1 MASARGDGAEHPA
14 AAAPVAPGNREAVE
28 AWDGVLFER
37 FCTYRDIVVGGLTPH
52 GDLAMGLHPPGI
64 GARVLDV
71 GCGFGDTTRQL
82 AALVGSGGEA
92 VGVDASA
99 RFVDTA
105 RAEASAAGVDNVR
118 FVVGDVQGLGLDGP
132 FEHVFSRFGTMFF
145 ANPVVALRNV
155 RAAMAPGAKLCM
167 VVWRHKLDNPW
178 VHDAELVAKRYLTHP
193 DETDEPT
200 CGPGPFSMAGADTTS
215 DVLVHAGFQSIG
227 FRRADIPIWLGPN
240 VAAAVEFVMALGPAG
255 ELVRLN
261 GDAAEPYR
269 ERIEAEIAEVMSGYA
284 DHDGVLAPASSWI
297 VTAVNPPD

>member
-1 MASARGDGAEHPA
+1 MASARQRVQRA
-14 AAAPVAPGNREAVE
+14 APDAPVAPGNREAVD

-37 FCTYRDIVVGGLTPH
+37 FCAYRDVVVGGLAPH
-52 GDLAMGLHPPGI
+52 GDLAMELHPPRI

-82 AALVGSGGEA
+82 AALVGSKGEA

-99 RFVDTA
+99 RFIDTA
-105 RAEASAAGVDNVR
+105 RAEASATGVDNVS
-118 FVVGDVQGLGLDGP
+118 FVVGDVQELALDGP
-132 FEHVFSRFGTMFF
+132 FDHVFSRFGTMFF

-167 VVWRHKLDNPW
+167 VVWRRKLDNTW

-200 CGPGPFSMAGADTTS
+200 CGPGPFSMADADTTA

-227 FRRADIPIWLGPN
+227 FRRADIPIWLGPD
-240 VAAAVEFVMALGPAG
+240 VAAALEFVMALGPAG

-269 ERIEAEIAEVMSGYA
+269 KRIEAEIAEAMGSYA
-284 DHDGVLAPASSWI
+284 GPDGVLAPASSWI
-297 VTAVNPPD
+297 VTAVEPPD